1 MSPLLRKVAQAK
13 YSRYAA
19 PRMRMGSWILG
30 MSKDNRLQNTVH
42 SRVTAENPA
51 QMPRLKGKARR
62 KPLRLPLDMDMM
74 LLGPGVAA
82 VMVA

>member
-1 MSPLLRKVAQAK
+1 
-13 YSRYAA
+13 
-19 PRMRMGSWILG
+19 